1 MAVREQLRH
10 QHRSFT
16 PLNLQRGLL
25 TGPELIL
32 RIGMETV
39 TAAAAPIRFG
49 ALGAAAL
56 GRLGTV
62 GVLVATVLA

>member
-1 MAVREQLRH
+1 MAVRDLALKAAQ
-10 QHRSFT
+10 SFT
-16 PLNLQRGLL
+16 LLDLQRGLL
-25 TGPELIL
+25 TGPQLIIG
-32 RIGMETV
+32 IGMETV
-39 TAAAAPIRFG
+39 TAAAAPIGVG